1 MRTRPGRGRQRGRKG
16 VVAAALVAVVGLALA
31 GCSGDGDGTDGGAGG
46 GGGSE
51 GEQAVETDATLGKVR
66 GDLDDAQAADALA
79 AVTEV
84 VDGWI
89 DGGYAG
95 DYPRSTFDEAFGAF
109 TEDARELAL
118 AQPAVMSNAEVG
130 GELEGAEV
138 TQRSVSVDLLGV
150 RGKPAGATAHVVLTV
165 ELAGGVDRS
174 DQITG
179 RLLLTPGKD
188 GWRVFGFDV
197 SRGEEGA

>member
-1 MRTRPGRGRQRGRKG
+1 M
-16 VVAAALVAVVGLALA
+16 AVVGLALT
-31 GCSGDGDGTDGGAGG
+31 GCSGDGDGTDGGSGG
-46 GGGSE
+46 ADGGSG
-51 GEQAVETDATLGKVR
+51 GEHAVETEATLGKVR
-66 GDLDDAQAADALA
+66 GDLDDAQAAEVLE
-79 AVTEV
+79 AVTGV

-95 DYPRSTFDEAFGAF
+95 DYPRSAFDDAFGAF
-109 TEDARELAL
+109 TDDARELAL

-130 GELEGAEV
+130 GQIEGAEV
-138 TQRSVSVDLLGV
+138 TQRSVSVDVLGV

-165 ELAGGVDRS
+165 ELAGGAERTDEV
-174 DQITG
+174 TG

-197 SRGEEGA
+197 SRGEGGA

>member
-1 MRTRPGRGRQRGRKG
+1 MG
-16 VVAAALVAVVGLALA
+16 VVGLALA
-31 GCSGDGDGTDGGAGG
+31 GCSGDGDGTDGGAG

-79 AVTEV
+79 AVTEA

-95 DYPRSTFDEAFGAF
+95 DYPRTAFDDAFAGF
-109 TEDARELAL
+109 TDDARELAL
-118 AQPAVMSNAEVG
+118 GQPAIMSNAEVG
-130 GELEGAEV
+130 GRLESAEV
-138 TQRSVSVDLLGV
+138 TQRSVSVDVLGV

-165 ELAGGVDRS
+165 KLAGEVERS
-174 DQITG
+174 DQVTG

-197 SRGEEGA
+197 SRGEGGA

>member
-1 MRTRPGRGRQRGRKG
+1 M
-16 VVAAALVAVVGLALA
+16 AAGLTLA
-31 GCSGDGDGTDGGAGG
+31 GCSDDGDGTDAGPGSGDGSGG
-46 GGGSE
+46 E
-51 GEQAVETDATLGKVR
+51 HAVETDATLGKVR
-66 GDLDDAQAADALA
+66 GELDDARAAEALA

-95 DYPRSTFDEAFGAF
+95 DYPRGTFDEAFGAF
-109 TEDARELAL
+109 TDDARELAL

-130 GELEGAEV
+130 DRLEGAEV
-138 TQRSVSVDLLGV
+138 TQRSVSVDVLGV

-165 ELAGGVDRS
+165 ELEGGPDGTQRS
-174 DQITG
+174 DQVTG